1 MGENFHDKLKRLI
14 NEYILLGYGKS
25 GAFPRHEL
33 YGMISQVQRALVSI
47 MLNYVEGFARTRKKL
62 ILSFYETAYGSLQES
77 GYIFY
82 LSCRLKY
89 ISPAEYIE
97 LYNRKEEI
105 AKMLW
110 STIAG
115 LRKEVKDLD

>member
-1 MGENFHDKLKRLI
+1 MDEKFHDKLKRLI
-14 NEYILLGYGKS
+14 NEYILLGYDKA

-82 LSCRLKY
+82 LGCRLKY
-89 ISPAEYIE
+89 INPADYLE